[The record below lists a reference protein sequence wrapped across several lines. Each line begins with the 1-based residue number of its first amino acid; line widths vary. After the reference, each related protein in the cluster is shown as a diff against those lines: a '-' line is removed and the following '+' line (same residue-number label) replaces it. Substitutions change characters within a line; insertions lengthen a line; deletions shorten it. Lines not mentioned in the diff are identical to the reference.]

1 MFVAKRLMG
10 NRSLCQAFPSV
21 DIVLLMEKTPPH
33 RSDISAAG
41 NSDNIGD
48 REGGYYLHCDV
59 TSTVMT
65 DYIVVP
71 LLSLMALKVTI

>member
-1 MFVAKRLMG
+1 MG
-10 NRSLCQAFPSV
+10 NQSLCQAFPSV
-21 DIVLLMEKTPPH
+21 DIVLLMEKTPPR

-59 TSTVMT
+59 TSTV
-65 DYIVVP
+65 P
-71 LLSLMALKVTI
+71 LS